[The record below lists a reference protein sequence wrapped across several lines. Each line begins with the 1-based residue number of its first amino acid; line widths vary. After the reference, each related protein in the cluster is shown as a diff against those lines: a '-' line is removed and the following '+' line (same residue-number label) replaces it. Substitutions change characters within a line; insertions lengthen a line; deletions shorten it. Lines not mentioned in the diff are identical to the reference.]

1 MSLLYYTSAISLEL
15 DASRCTGCGRCVDV
29 CPHDVFALV
38 PSKPRADGTLGVL
51 RTPRRHAEIVHRE
64 RCMECGA
71 CARNCATE
79 AIRAGAGVGC
89 ATAIINGM
97 IRGTAPDCGCGG
109 PEKGSCG
116 RGGGCC

>member
-38 PSKPRADGTLGVL
+38 PSKPRADGTLGAL

-71 CARNCATE
+71 CALNCASE

>member
-1 MSLLYYTSAISLEL
+1 MSLRYYTSAITLVL
-15 DASRCTGCGRCVDV
+15 DAARCNGCGRCVEV

-38 PSKPRADGTLGVL
+38 PFHP
-51 RTPRRHAEIVHRE
+51 PRRHAEIVHRE

-71 CARNCATE
+71 CVLNCASE

-109 PEKGSCG
+109 PERKSCG
-116 RGGGCC
+116 GDCC